1 MVHVGIHIPF
11 VPWMV
16 WEIHNHLSS
25 VSMEVQWGL
34 RIGSVDLLG
43 LRQIFLR
50 KKLFRKSWPQDV
62 SYHLPTI
69 QFSDML
75 VFRDCISVLFDGKNT
90 YSFVLAKIFVR
101 SSFLFETAA
110 TCTLFIN
117 WDAGCKGPV
126 APLPLQSRLD
136 PGNHLKNR
144 LSGNLNKK
152 YIMFIWC
159 ESILLE
165 SISNNWTVK

>member
-1 MVHVGIHIPF
+1 
-11 VPWMV
+11 
-16 WEIHNHLSS
+16 
-25 VSMEVQWGL
+25 
-34 RIGSVDLLG
+34 
-43 LRQIFLR
+43 
-50 KKLFRKSWPQDV
+50 
-62 SYHLPTI
+62 
-69 QFSDML
+69 ML

-117 WDAGCKGPV
+117 WDAGCRGPV

-152 YIMFIWC
+152 YIMFTWC

-165 SISNNWTVK
+165 SISNN